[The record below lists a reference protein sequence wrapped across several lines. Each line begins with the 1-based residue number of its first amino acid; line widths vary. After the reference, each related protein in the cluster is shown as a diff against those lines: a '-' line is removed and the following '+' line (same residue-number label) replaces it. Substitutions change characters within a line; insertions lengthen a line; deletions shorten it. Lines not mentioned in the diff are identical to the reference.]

1 MNISTLVSTIVTPVF
16 DSVFKWK
23 SQSDK
28 MEITRK
34 EFDLLK
40 QETEAN
46 IRLKLMEEMRKP
58 RSEFRDFML
67 KYEGGAEQQPAWMRA
82 FRSSVRPVITYWSLI
97 IITLI
102 MFGFVGGT
110 EVRENLQAIPE
121 PLWQIFLAIFGF
133 WFGGRALMQ
142 VADTWK
148 AGEVKKQEAA
158 AAARPTGRPGRAY
171 GDGGAF
177 GRSNAGRPPVAPT
190 GMAQAGPAADREGK
204 IPPPSQRPR
213 R

>member
-158 AAARPTGRPGRAY
+158 AAARREELALELKKAELERQSSPAKKRPANTGSGEDPFW
-171 GDGGAF
+171 DDDDW
-177 GRSNAGRPPVAPT
+177 
-190 GMAQAGPAADREGK
+190 Q
-204 IPPPSQRPR
+204 
-213 R
+213 